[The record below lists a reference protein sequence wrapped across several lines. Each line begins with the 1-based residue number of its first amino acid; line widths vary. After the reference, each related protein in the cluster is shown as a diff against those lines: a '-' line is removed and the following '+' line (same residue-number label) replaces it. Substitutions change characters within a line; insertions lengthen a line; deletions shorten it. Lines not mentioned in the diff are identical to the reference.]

1 MANNEQINALINQL
15 SEKLNTDSKQVKD
28 ALQKGNFQQVLKNM
42 DENQAQKDKSLMRIS
57 KNSKQKYCTASVSL
71 NLFETKVVV
80 MTIQIQ

>member
-42 DENQAQKDKSLMRIS
+42 DENQAQKINEILSDPEQSKKVLNSPYAQALIKKLMG
-57 KNSKQKYCTASVSL
+57 
-71 NLFETKVVV
+71 
-80 MTIQIQ
+80 